1 MLNDVLLLQVVRE
14 VNAGW
19 QRKKYE
25 ELLVELGL
33 YSIST
38 LKDNEE
44 FSGLTKYNL
53 ILDTLRTHDQAVLL
67 VEINKRHK
75 FSEELTQALSDAG
88 IDLESV
94 KKGAEPTKV
103 TEPVNTSD
111 PEPALRAEPIITN
124 SPEQDTSNAVGQPSP
139 INVVIRGKTEVI
151 EMKKSLFKI
160 TGLQALIIV
169 AVIGF
174 FGGIGTTF
182 LKPWAEKLFNQP
194 TQTPKATSLAI
205 EQLPFTIFPFDGEH
219 DPNNVGCCTGS
230 AYFKYTI
237 NAKHLSEYAFDYS
250 LPADSQKLSYAGL
263 AFVFDESQILSEY
276 QNIELTI
283 TFSDQANQIEMRFED
298 IANTQEPYRIVGKTN
313 STSIIIVPLRNFV
326 KTDLKAVRA
335 IDFQVDSTFALG
347 NGKFVIKNIKFTK

>member
-75 FSEELTQALSDAG
+75 FSEELTQALSEAG
-88 IDLESV
+88 IDLRSIER
-94 KKGAEPTKV
+94 GAEPTQV
-103 TEPVNTSD
+103 TEPVNTSH
-111 PEPALRAEPIITN
+111 PETNPDAVVEQPKPIK
-124 SPEQDTSNAVGQPSP
+124 DTIQGQTAG
-139 INVVIRGKTEVI
+139 NK
-151 EMKKSLFKI
+151 MKKKIEITQAQAVIIAAVI
-160 TGLQALIIV
+160 TGLFLIIL
-169 AVIGF
+169 A
-174 FGGIGTTF
+174 F
-182 LKPWAEKLFNQP
+182 LTPWAEIIVKQP
-194 TQTPKATSLAI
+194 TRTPKPTSLAI
-205 EQLPFTIFPFDGEH
+205 EQLPFTIYPFDGDH
-219 DPNNVGCCTGS
+219 DLNVGCCAGS

-237 NAKHLSEYAFDYS
+237 NADHLSEYAFDYS
-250 LPADSQKLSYAGL
+250 LPADSQKIIYAGI
-263 AFVFDESQILSEY
+263 AFKFAQSQILSEY